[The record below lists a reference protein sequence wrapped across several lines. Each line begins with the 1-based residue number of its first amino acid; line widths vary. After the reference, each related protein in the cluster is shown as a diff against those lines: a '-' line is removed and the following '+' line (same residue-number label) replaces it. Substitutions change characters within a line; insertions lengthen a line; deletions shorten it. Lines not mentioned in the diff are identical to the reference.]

1 MQNDH
6 IIEHKIVFLGNPNVG
21 KSSLFNL
28 LTGSHQHVGNWPGKT
43 IEKKEGHFILSDEFF
58 SLIDLPGTYS
68 LSARSDEEIVT
79 RKFIT
84 EEEPDLVCIISDATR
99 LERTLFLA
107 LQTMELTKKIAIF
120 INMTDLAEKI
130 GLYIDNKKLEEQLGV
145 PVLLVSATDDNSV
158 IRIKKFLYDAIH
170 TDKYEFNPAMLLYST
185 KIELMIQS
193 ISRQIE
199 YRSICTEYP
208 TRWLAVKILEG
219 DESVIETLEAEYDLT
234 NVFDKINKLAKSEK
248 LDLNVELSK
257 SKYSILHKIVASSV
271 TGFKDFQ
278 ESRSDK
284 VDKIILNKFW
294 SYPILIVIYAAF
306 FLITFYASSPI
317 INGIDLGISQFS
329 FIVENWLININSPAI
344 LTSLIV
350 NGIIAGIAAVLLF
363 IPIIV
368 IFYSLIA
375 IMEDSGYLARSAFIM
390 DRVMSKFGLQGTAFL
405 SMVMGFGCNVAGI
418 MATRTIKNEKD
429 RISMIITNSFLPCA
443 ARLGVIAFLTGIF
456 FEPWLAALLMLTLY
470 GFSIFLVLASSLLFG
485 LFFKKNDPL
494 PLIMEL
500 PEYRRPRLRNIYYL
514 TWTRAGIFIKKAG
527 TFIFIAS
534 LFIWLMSS
542 IPFGA
547 PPERTIAGYLG
558 RGISYVT
565 EPLLGLDWKMVIPL
579 LFGIPAKEAIISAL
593 GILYSTGGSIIE
605 VLKASWSI
613 PQAISFL
620 LFQLTYAPCFAALAA
635 IRSETKS
642 WKLTALGFYYPI
654 IVTIIFTTIVF
665 QILNFVM

>member
-1 MQNDH
+1 MNDH
-6 IIEHKIVFLGNPNVG
+6 SIEHKIAFLGNPNVG

-28 LTGSHQHVGNWPGKT
+28 LTHSHQHVGNWPGKT

-84 EEEPDLVCIISDATR
+84 EEEPNLVCIIADATR

-107 LQTMELTKKIAIF
+107 MQTMELTKNVAIF
-120 INMTDLAEKI
+120 VNMSDLAEKN
-130 GLYIDNKKLEEQLGV
+130 GLTIHPKDLEKQLGV
-145 PVLLVSATDDNSV
+145 PVLLVSAVDDTSV
-158 IRIKKFLYDAIH
+158 LRIKKFLYDAIH
-170 TDKYEFNPAMLLYST
+170 TDKYEFNPAMMMYST

-199 YRSICTEYP
+199 DRGSCTEYP
-208 TRWLAVKILEG
+208 TRWLAVKVLEG

-234 NVFDKINKLAKSEK
+234 NVFDKIKVLAKSEK

-257 SKYSILHKIVASSV
+257 SKYSALHKIVASSV
-271 TGFKDFQ
+271 AGFTDFQ

-294 SYPILIVIYAAF
+294 SYPILIAIYAVF
-306 FLITFYASSPI
+306 FLITFYASTPI
-317 INGIDLGISQFS
+317 INGIDLGISKFS
-329 FIVENWLININSPAI
+329 FLVENWLININSPAI

-363 IPIIV
+363 IPIII
-368 IFYSLIA
+368 IFYALIA

-390 DRVMSKFGLQGTAFL
+390 DRVMGKFGLQGTAFL

-485 LFFKKNDPL
+485 LFFKKSDPL
-494 PLIMEL
+494 PLILEI
-500 PEYRRPRLRNIYYL
+500 PEYRRPRLRNIFHL

-527 TFIFIAS
+527 TLIFLAS

-579 LFGIPAKEAIISAL
+579 IFGIPAKEAIISAL

-605 VLKASWSI
+605 VIKASWSI

-620 LFQLTYAPCFAALAA
+620 LFQLTYAPCFASLAA
-635 IRSETKS
+635 IRTETKS
-642 WKLTALGFYYPI
+642 WKLTAIGFFYPL
-654 IVTIIFTTIVF
+654 IVTILSTTVVF
-665 QILNFVM
+665 QILKLVI